1 MFKKYLNKI
10 KHNEGSISLGAVLA
24 IPAILLVVF
33 LMIDYL
39 HIASDKAN
47 LQRRVDAAV
56 LGMVA
61 EAMPGENVTVDID
74 GTITSGTNAG
84 KKVCEIT
91 TDIVNRGIERLRKDA
106 YDARIDLDG
115 IVNLSD
121 EDQMKSGIAKIEARG
136 YSDDLLISAFIPNAH
151 FSYIVEGYASCNIKV
166 IE

>member
-61 EAMPGENVTVDID
+61 EAMPDENVTVYID

-84 KKVCEIT
+84 KKICEIT
-91 TDIVNRGIERLRKDA
+91 TDIVDRGIERLRKDA
-106 YDARIDLDG
+106 YDAKIDLDG

-136 YSDDLLISAFIPNAH
+136 YSDDLLIGAFIPNAH

-166 IE
+166 VE